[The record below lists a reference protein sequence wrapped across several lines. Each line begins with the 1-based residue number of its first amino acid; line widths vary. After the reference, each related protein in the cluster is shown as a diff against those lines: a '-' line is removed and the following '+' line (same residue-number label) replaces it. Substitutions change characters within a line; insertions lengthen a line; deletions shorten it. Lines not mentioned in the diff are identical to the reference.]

1 MTSKGTPG
9 RVVRIEDD
17 LWDDFEQVCKEK
29 GLARATDIRMY
40 VVREVTAWRE
50 KQARQDAI
58 KRRLAKN
65 AEAAPDA

>member
-1 MTSKGTPG
+1 MTTKGTPG

-17 LWDDFEQVCKEK
+17 LWDDFEQVCKAK

-50 KQARQDAI
+50 KQDRQAAI
-58 KRRLAKN
+58 KRRLAKT
-65 AEAAPDA
+65 AEAPDA